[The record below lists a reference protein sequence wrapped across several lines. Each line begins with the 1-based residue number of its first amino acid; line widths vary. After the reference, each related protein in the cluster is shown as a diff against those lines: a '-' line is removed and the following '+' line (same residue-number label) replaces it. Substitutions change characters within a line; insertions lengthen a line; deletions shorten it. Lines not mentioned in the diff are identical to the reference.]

1 MLNGMKVPMTI
12 DNLFP
17 LPILFPEGSLL
28 WAIFFFFSANIEWKY
43 SCPEHSADCDEQYVG
58 VDADTIAAVISMAGQ
73 IVEEAGIP
81 WLQTFLTNLEKV

>member
-1 MLNGMKVPMTI
+1 M
-12 DNLFP
+12 
-17 LPILFPEGSLL
+17 
-28 WAIFFFFSANIEWKY
+28 EWKY